1 MRDEALLAGERP
13 APAPDGKAVA
23 LLPARPRI
31 ALFGQ
36 FGSGNVGND
45 ASLDAMIR
53 GLGARLPLAEFI
65 IVCSGPAEAGA
76 TFRLPA
82 VSWVRPPLRSAWLRR
97 LNTLLKGIPHKLL
110 GPFRTAGILRRYDVL
125 LVPGTGFLDDFG
137 ERPAGGPYTILKWV
151 LVARLMG
158 LRVEMV
164 SIGAG
169 PVERRPSLVMM
180 MAAARLAHRLSFR
193 DAASRDFVMRNAH
206 IARPMAVC
214 PDLAFSLPAQAAGAP
229 NRAEPLVLGV
239 MRYRGWLNA
248 DAGIYE
254 TYIAKL
260 TRFARTIIEGGRR
273 IRLVIGETAD
283 ETAVVDLRAS
293 LAALGGDRLVDR
305 TDYTPARTLHDVIAQ
320 MAGAELA
327 VATRFHNVV
336 AALLTATPVISLSYG
351 AKNDILLSDM
361 GLGAFTAHVER
372 FEPDWLAE
380 RVAALAAERHRHAR
394 TIEQKVASYRAAL
407 AIQYDS
413 LAASLADTAVGR
425 A

>member
-1 MRDEALLAGERP
+1 MPDDALLDGQRP
-13 APAPDGKAVA
+13 ASAPDGAAVA
-23 LLPARPRI
+23 ILPARPRI

-53 GLGARLPLAEFI
+53 GLRARLPLAEFV
-65 IVCSGPAEAGA
+65 IVCSGPVEAGA
-76 TFRLPA
+76 AFRLPA
-82 VSWVRPPLRSAWLRR
+82 VSWVRPPLRNALLRR
-97 LNTLLKGIPHKLL
+97 LNALLQGIPHKLV
-110 GPFRTAGILRRYDVL
+110 GPFRAARILRGCDVL

-151 LVARLMG
+151 LIARLMG
-158 LRVEMV
+158 LRVEMA

-169 PVERRPSLVMM
+169 PVQRRPSLVMM

-193 DAASRDFVMRNAH
+193 DAASRDFVMRHAR

-214 PDLAFSLPAQAAGAP
+214 PDLAFSLPAQPEASSNSAA
-229 NRAEPLVLGV
+229 PLVLGV

-248 DAGIYE
+248 DAGIYA

-260 TRFARTIIEGGRR
+260 TAFAHTMIEGGRR
-273 IRLVIGETAD
+273 IRLVIGEVAD
-283 ETAVVDLRAS
+283 EAAVADLRAA

-305 TDYTPARTLHDVIAQ
+305 TEYTPARTIHDVIAQ

-327 VATRFHNVV
+327 IATRFHNVV
-336 AALLTATPVISLSYG
+336 AALLAGTPVISLSYG

-372 FEPDWLAE
+372 FEPDWLVE
-380 RVAALAAERHRHAR
+380 RVATLAAERDRHAHG
-394 TIEQKVASYRAAL
+394 IEQKVASYRTAL
-407 AIQYDS
+407 AVQYDS
-413 LAASLADTAVGR
+413 LAVSLADTAARR